1 MGDVGWEKGDGDEQ
15 DLDAT
20 LPSPISRLPFVGFT
34 IAALL
39 AAATSQLS
47 SVSDTPRL
55 DAEVLL
61 AHVLGRDRTYL
72 FTWPD
77 RQPDE
82 KEVQAFHGLVE
93 RRAAGEPVAYLTGQ
107 QAFWSFSL
115 KVSGATLIPR
125 ADTELLVETAL
136 ERVGLNDARV
146 LDLGTGTGAIALALA
161 SERPAWSLMAVD
173 RELAAVELAR
183 DNAQA
188 LGLTNVEIMA
198 SDWFVQVPSGQEQG
212 KFHLIVSNPPYIDP
226 DDPHLQQGAVRFE
239 PHSAL
244 VAANRGLADLERIIA
259 DAPAFLHDGGWLMVE
274 HGADQGAA
282 VRNLFASMGYGGVET
297 LRDIAGLERV
307 TLGVWGSSLT
317 SDL

>member
-1 MGDVGWEKGDGDEQ
+1 MGDAGWEKGDGDEQ

-20 LPSPISRLPFVGFT
+20 LPSPISPLPFVGFT

-61 AHVLGRDRTYL
+61 AHVLERDRTYL
-72 FTWPD
+72 FTWSD

-82 KEVQAFHGLVE
+82 KEVQTFHGLIE

-115 KVSGATLIPR
+115 RVSGATLIPR
-125 ADTELLVETAL
+125 GDTELLVETAL
-136 ERVGLNDARV
+136 ERVGVKNARV

-161 SERPAWSLMAVD
+161 SERSAWYLLAVD
-173 RELAAVELAR
+173 RESAAVELAR

-188 LGLTNVEIMA
+188 LGLTNVEVIA
-198 SDWFVQVPSGQEQG
+198 SDWFMQVQG
-212 KFHLIVSNPPYIDP
+212 KYHLIVSNPPYIDP
-226 DDPHLQQGAVRFE
+226 NDPHLQQGGVRFE
-239 PHSAL
+239 PRSAL
-244 VAANRGLADLERIIA
+244 VAANHGLADLERIIA
-259 DAPAFLHDGGWLMVE
+259 DAPDFLHDGGWLMLE
-274 HGADQGAA
+274 HGADQGEA
-282 VRNLFASMGYGGVET
+282 VRDLFVSMGYDGVET

-307 TLGVWGSSLT
+307 TVGVSRNTFHVKAVGA
-317 SDL
+317 